1 MAAKVPVLSTN
12 SGGIPEVNVHGHTG
26 YLSPVGDVDCMVAHG
41 LALLQNPQKLMEF
54 KINAFEHAKASGIES
69 IVPKYEA
76 AYNRALLERHIVS

>member
-1 MAAKVPVLSTN
+1 
-12 SGGIPEVNVHGHTG
+12 
-26 YLSPVGDVDCMVAHG
+26 MVAHG

-54 KINAFEHAKASGIES
+54 KINAFEHAKAFGIES